1 MLDERKKMSCLDTFL
16 DTLEI
21 SKEDIFRLVSTPIHV
36 IDRQMR
42 IIWRNKASKDIFTKE
57 EGIYCYEIIAEKGS
71 ICDGCAVVEVLR
83 DGIAQT
89 KERKFKKMVLKVT
102 IVPIFNKL
110 NGVIVGVIE
119 TLEDKTATIIR
130 QQKLEEMAV
139 TDELTGIYNRRGIV
153 NVLREEFARTERYK
167 SMFSIALFDVDN
179 FKPIND
185 NYGHDMGDKVLVK
198 LSSCAKNIIRD
209 ADKIGRYGGD
219 EFLIILPET
228 NLEEALN
235 LTDRIKE
242 EIDNCEFLPGIKAT
256 ISIGTTQYFP
266 GDGDIEI
273 VLKRADDE
281 MYKNKP
287 K

>member
-1 MLDERKKMSCLDTFL
+1 MLNLDSL
-16 DTLEI
+16 GI
-21 SKEDIFRLVSTPIHV
+21 SKEEIFCVASVPMHV
-36 IDRQMR
+36 IDKQMR
-42 IIWRNKASKDIFTKE
+42 LIWRNKASKEIFLNE
-57 EGIYCYEIIAEKGS
+57 EGIYCYEIIAEKDG
-71 ICDGCAVVEVLR
+71 ICDGCAVVEVLK
-83 DGIAQT
+83 DGIAQR
-89 KERKFKKMVLKVT
+89 KERKFKKKIFKIE
-102 IVPIFNKL
+102 IVPLFRKSDGTIA
-110 NGVIVGVIE
+110 GVIE
-119 TLEDKTATIIR
+119 TLEDKTANVIR

-153 NVLREEFARTERYK
+153 NVLREEFSRTERYK

-235 LTDRIKE
+235 LTGRIKE
-242 EIDNCEFLPGIKAT
+242 EIDNCEFMPGIKAT